1 MFGKFCL
8 TVGLLVSVGIG
19 SLFADEPKHVE
30 NPLQLEGVADEPQE
44 DLVQQGYKLL
54 DARDDAKALALF
66 KQAAEE
72 ENRYAYV
79 WLGHCYRFGRG
90 TATDYFEAAR
100 WYVKD
105 TVVNENA
112 KLSFRALGE
121 LYEYGGPNLPPDL
134 DQSRAAYTKAAE
146 LGDEPAI
153 AALKTLGQSKV
164 KRGQQLQKETR
175 YKEAFELFQE
185 AVASGDK
192 EAFYYLAVCFKFGQ
206 GTECDYAAAAQWYQK
221 AIDAS
226 QSGTCS
232 YALAEMYEYGDP
244 NLKQDLDLAKS
255 LYSQAVRWGHE
266 NAAAALKTLGQ
277 SKFKRAEA
285 LWNQEQYEQALPLYR
300 EAAEDEGDEDAKYA
314 MSSLGFAYFYGKG
327 VEKDYAEAVAWLTKA
342 AAKDLSGAASL
353 LGEAY
358 EKGGWGIVQD
368 FAAAKRWYERGA
380 ELGNELAAKR
390 LENYEL
396 RVIGLQADQLWE
408 DERYD
413 EAVPLYSQAAIA
425 GDSFSQYQVG
435 NAFST
440 GRGVAQDLT
449 ESIRWYM
456 MAAAQGDKTSA
467 WQIAINYLKGG
478 TGLDPDYV
486 LAKQWFERAQELGQ
500 ESAAGMLENY
510 DRDVLWRRAV
520 RLRDRGQSA
529 AAVVLFKQG
538 AEQGD
543 MDAAFHAANLYLSG
557 GRDLARDA
565 EAAKVWFRKA
575 KELEHPQGD
584 LWLRLVDHPAH
595 DDFRAGEELLT
606 DSDEWEWRDP
616 QQAFLAYHRAAS
628 QEHPRAQYRLA
639 AMYDLGIGVWR
650 DEILAFQWRLRAAEH
665 GDWAA
670 TYRVARDFER
680 GNGTAQDRDE
690 AIRWYRTA
698 MELKYPRAEEK
709 LRELEALPAETADE
723 IYDRALTY
731 EFGIFAPPR
740 PDLAQRDMRR
750 AAEMDHQEAC
760 WWIGSDYANGPDK
773 NYEEGMRWMHKSAEL
788 DSPVGCLILGTAYLE
803 GLGQPRD
810 LDEAER
816 WYRRA
821 GELGHRDA
829 EKKLQEVLRE
839 KAYPGASEFGEA
851 QHLLRT
857 QKQPQ
862 EAFALFKKS
871 AEAGNPAAERMLAV
885 MYQAGLGTEVDL
897 EAAERWYRLAAEHGD
912 PEALE
917 KQANNWL
924 TLRPWLAEY
933 QEAMR
938 SMRDTDQPRDYAK
951 SLAIFEKLANEHRSA
966 DAAFMLGTMY
976 MKGQGVRADEEA
988 ALMWYGNAET
998 WGSGQG
1004 ALLEGLAFETAQG
1017 VDADIEQAG
1026 YYYSNA
1032 LRLGATEAQ
1041 KHIDRIEAEK
1051 KKPGGADY
1059 LLAEGL
1065 RTKNGLWR
1073 EPQKAVDA
1081 YQRAAAAG
1089 HHTAADALGRLY
1101 LTSSL
1106 GAPDGIKAVEW
1117 LTKAATDG
1125 ELANSAAM
1133 LGHIYER
1140 GEVLPRDLALAQQWF
1155 LKSKQLRGP
1164 VDEEWLKD
1172 FHRLAE
1178 VNLPGQDNVRNART
1192 LFNFESP
1199 ELDLEAVELLREP
1212 AAAGNHAAQ
1221 FELGYCYLHGRGV
1234 SFDAATAR
1242 DWLTR
1247 AADRGNASACRDLA
1261 AMNLWGLGGSTDV
1274 GVARRL
1280 FDRSLMLGN
1289 DGGKYLRNLAEYDL
1303 HPGAEAFGR
1312 GFRAYYGWL
1321 EPANFAKGLEQWE
1334 QAAATGHAYARYELA
1349 MHYRKR
1355 YERLKEEPDG
1365 TVAHRYLR
1373 QAARSHFAPARIEMG
1388 KARFAEDGVGAADHD
1403 MADYYFRQAIW
1414 AADPAAC
1421 RYLTISTLMTRLR
1434 QSAGDDLVRTGTKLE
1449 EAGEQAQAEVA
1460 FLEAAELGNSR
1471 AMSKL
1476 GEAAWKRN
1484 DQSAALAWF
1493 EKAIQRGDPDSM
1505 VKLADRYRA
1514 GTGVDQD
1521 LRKAANYY
1529 RQAAY
1534 VGNAQAQQR
1543 LASMY
1548 GNGEGVKQ
1556 DYFQKLFWLRA
1567 GAELNDANACQNLG
1581 ASYARGIEVATDLY
1595 VAQYWTRRAIFLGNS
1610 GAQRNLSIIEQ
1621 RLQQDD
1627 GFGYD
1632 LAQTHEW
1639 SQGADEQRRE
1649 QGWQIIRAGAER
1661 GMPVAQ
1667 RYLAAHYRSKSG
1679 PPAEKAKSQAEALVW
1694 YHKAAEQGDVE
1705 SQWYLGMAYSFG
1717 PPEVEQ
1723 EDLPRALPWLEKAAA
1738 QGHSEAK
1745 RRLEVVTSRM
1755 AREKKSANNPKTVP
1769 KGSTPAP
1776 SRLMIPT
1783 TPAKPKPDPLVEAA
1797 EKGSADAQFQL
1808 GLRYFQKQELGE
1820 AKKWWKK
1827 SAEQGNSLAKS
1838 FLEKLPP

>member
-1 MFGKFCL
+1 
-8 TVGLLVSVGIG
+8 
-19 SLFADEPKHVE
+19 
-30 NPLQLEGVADEPQE
+30 
-44 DLVQQGYKLL
+44 
-54 DARDDAKALALF
+54 
-66 KQAAEE
+66 
-72 ENRYAYV
+72 
-79 WLGHCYRFGRG
+79 
-90 TATDYFEAAR
+90 
-100 WYVKD
+100 
-105 TVVNENA
+105 
-112 KLSFRALGE
+112 
-121 LYEYGGPNLPPDL
+121 
-134 DQSRAAYTKAAE
+134 
-146 LGDEPAI
+146 
-153 AALKTLGQSKV
+153 
-164 KRGQQLQKETR
+164 
-175 YKEAFELFQE
+175 
-185 AVASGDK
+185 
-192 EAFYYLAVCFKFGQ
+192 
-206 GTECDYAAAAQWYQK
+206 
-221 AIDAS
+221 
-226 QSGTCS
+226 
-232 YALAEMYEYGDP
+232 
-244 NLKQDLDLAKS
+244 
-255 LYSQAVRWGHE
+255 
-266 NAAAALKTLGQ
+266 
-277 SKFKRAEA
+277 
-285 LWNQEQYEQALPLYR
+285 
-300 EAAEDEGDEDAKYA
+300 
-314 MSSLGFAYFYGKG
+314 
-327 VEKDYAEAVAWLTKA
+327 
-342 AAKDLSGAASL
+342 
-353 LGEAY
+353 
-358 EKGGWGIVQD
+358 
-368 FAAAKRWYERGA
+368 
-380 ELGNELAAKR
+380 
-390 LENYEL
+390 
-396 RVIGLQADQLWE
+396 
-408 DERYD
+408 
-413 EAVPLYSQAAIA
+413 
-425 GDSFSQYQVG
+425 
-435 NAFST
+435 
-440 GRGVAQDLT
+440 
-449 ESIRWYM
+449 
-456 MAAAQGDKTSA
+456 
-467 WQIAINYLKGG
+467 
-478 TGLDPDYV
+478 
-486 LAKQWFERAQELGQ
+486 
-500 ESAAGMLENY
+500 
-510 DRDVLWRRAV
+510 
-520 RLRDRGQSA
+520 
-529 AAVVLFKQG
+529 
-538 AEQGD
+538 
-543 MDAAFHAANLYLSG
+543 
-557 GRDLARDA
+557 
-565 EAAKVWFRKA
+565 
-575 KELEHPQGD
+575 
-584 LWLRLVDHPAH
+584 
-595 DDFRAGEELLT
+595 
-606 DSDEWEWRDP
+606 
-616 QQAFLAYHRAAS
+616 
-628 QEHPRAQYRLA
+628 
-639 AMYDLGIGVWR
+639 
-650 DEILAFQWRLRAAEH
+650 
-665 GDWAA
+665 
-670 TYRVARDFER
+670 
-680 GNGTAQDRDE
+680 
-690 AIRWYRTA
+690 
-698 MELKYPRAEEK
+698 
-709 LRELEALPAETADE
+709 
-723 IYDRALTY
+723 
-731 EFGIFAPPR
+731 
-740 PDLAQRDMRR
+740 
-750 AAEMDHQEAC
+750 
-760 WWIGSDYANGPDK
+760 
-773 NYEEGMRWMHKSAEL
+773 
-788 DSPVGCLILGTAYLE
+788 
-803 GLGQPRD
+803 
-810 LDEAER
+810 
-816 WYRRA
+816 
-821 GELGHRDA
+821 
-829 EKKLQEVLRE
+829 
-839 KAYPGASEFGEA
+839 
-851 QHLLRT
+851 
-857 QKQPQ
+857 
-862 EAFALFKKS
+862 
-871 AEAGNPAAERMLAV
+871 
-885 MYQAGLGTEVDL
+885 
-897 EAAERWYRLAAEHGD
+897 
-912 PEALE
+912 
-917 KQANNWL
+917 
-924 TLRPWLAEY
+924 
-933 QEAMR
+933 
-938 SMRDTDQPRDYAK
+938 
-951 SLAIFEKLANEHRSA
+951 
-966 DAAFMLGTMY
+966 MLG
-976 MKGQGVRADEEA
+976 
-988 ALMWYGNAET
+988 L
-998 WGSGQG
+998 
-1004 ALLEGLAFETAQG
+1004 
-1017 VDADIEQAG
+1017 
-1026 YYYSNA
+1026 
-1032 LRLGATEAQ
+1032 
-1041 KHIDRIEAEK
+1041 
-1051 KKPGGADY
+1051 
-1059 LLAEGL
+1059 
-1065 RTKNGLWR
+1065 
-1073 EPQKAVDA
+1073 
-1081 YQRAAAAG
+1081 
-1089 HHTAADALGRLY
+1089 
-1101 LTSSL
+1101 
-1106 GAPDGIKAVEW
+1106 
-1117 LTKAATDG
+1117 
-1125 ELANSAAM
+1125 
-1133 LGHIYER
+1133 IYER

-1274 GVARRL
+1274 GAARRL

-1289 DGGKYLRNLAEYDL
+1289 DGGKYLRDLADYDL

-1403 MADYYFRQAIW
+1403 VSHYFFRQAMA
-1414 AADPAAC
+1414 AADPTAC
-1421 RYLTISTLMTRLR
+1421 RYLTLSTLLVRLR

-1449 EAGEQAQAEVA
+1449 EAGEEAQAEVA